1 MGLHAEPF
9 GKSKDE
15 HGYPSAKAELASLP
29 QQCRAAHSGD
39 ASDLD
44 GDRVCGA
51 PLSAE
56 RYALLPFGSS
66 IRSRVDGGAGGES
79 LRGCAA
85 DALSDVAPGCGLCAS
100 V

>member
-29 QQCRAAHSGD
+29 QRCRAAHSGD
-39 ASDLD
+39 ASDID
-44 GDRVCGA
+44 GGRACRASV
-51 PLSAE
+51 SE
-56 RYALLPFGSS
+56 KRYALSPFGPQ

-79 LRGCAA
+79 L
-85 DALSDVAPGCGLCAS
+85 
-100 V
+100 